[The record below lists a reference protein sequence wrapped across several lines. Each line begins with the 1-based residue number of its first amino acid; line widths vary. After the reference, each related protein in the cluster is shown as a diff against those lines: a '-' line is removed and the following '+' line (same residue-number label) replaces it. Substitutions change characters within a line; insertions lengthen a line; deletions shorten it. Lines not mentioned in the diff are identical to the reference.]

1 MPDSHKVTTG
11 GRRREAASATPAGP
25 PKRRRRRRHR
35 VRHWLPGLVL
45 LAPSIV
51 AIGVFVY
58 GLIGWNVRLALSSK
72 TSDIAPARFVG
83 LRNFTRLWSE
93 ERRILSV
100 QHALLFTVVFVAGAL
115 LLGWLLALLL
125 DKGIRGEGG
134 FRAVYLFPM
143 AISFIATGIVWR
155 WLMNPAPAERAVGL
169 NALFHK
175 LGLGFL
181 ANDWW
186 QNEHWG
192 MAAMAIPAVWQMAG
206 YVMALFLAGFR
217 GVPEDLREA
226 ARVDGAS
233 ELQVYRYVVFPHLRP
248 ITLAALIILGH
259 ISLKVFDLIVAM
271 SGKQIITDVP
281 AIYMWQMVF
290 DAHNPAKG
298 ATIATYMLLAV
309 AVLIVPYLIWTVRSE
324 RRA

>member
-1 MPDSHKVTTG
+1 MPNSGQEVTTE
-11 GRRREAASATPAGP
+11 GRRREQAPAAPGP
-25 PKRRRRRRHR
+25 VRRRRRRHGY
-35 VRHWLPGLVL
+35 RHWLPGLL
-45 LAPSIV
+45 LLSPSIV

-72 TSDIAPARFVG
+72 TTDISVARYVG
-83 LRNFTRLWSE
+83 LRNFTRLWHE
-93 ERRILSV
+93 ERWTLSV
-100 QHALLFTVVFVAGAL
+100 KHALLFTVVFVVGAL
-115 LLGWLLALLL
+115 VLGWLLALLM

-155 WLMNPAPAERAVGL
+155 WLMNPAPPERAVGL
-169 NALFHK
+169 NALFQK
-175 LGLGFL
+175 AGLGFL

-226 ARVDGAS
+226 ARVDGCS
-233 ELQVYRYVVFPHLRP
+233 ELQVYRYVVFPQLRP

-281 AIYMWQMVF
+281 ATFMYAMVF

-298 ATIATYMLLAV
+298 ATIAVYMLLAV
-309 AVLIVPYLIWTVRSE
+309 AVLILPYLIWTVRAE
-324 RRA
+324 RRS